1 MALRITP
8 VRAAILRCLADRGP
22 TWTSYLVRRCVPRLL
37 PSGSDLG
44 WTGQGAARMAG
55 AMINPLMAE
64 RLVDVDRDT
73 RIATI
78 TDKGREALSNYA
90 LEAIKSVAE
99 DQSTKD

>member
-1 MALRITP
+1 
-8 VRAAILRCLADRGP
+8 
-22 TWTSYLVRRCVPRLL
+22 
-37 PSGSDLG
+37 
-44 WTGQGAARMAG
+44 MAG

-90 LEAIKSVAE
+90 LEAIKSFAE